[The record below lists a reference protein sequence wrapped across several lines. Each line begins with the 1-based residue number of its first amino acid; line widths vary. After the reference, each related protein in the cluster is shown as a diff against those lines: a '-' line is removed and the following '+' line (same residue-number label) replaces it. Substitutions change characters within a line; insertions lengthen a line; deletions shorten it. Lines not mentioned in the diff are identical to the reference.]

1 MALNLAQVGNNEYS
15 VGSFEAKT
23 YFAELLRKVQEG
35 CVINITKNG
44 KNVAVLQNK
53 RSVQNEQALKAWDR
67 IMKKKKKKVEKKKK
81 KGIRLLTID
90 EITEAKNYG
99 RKY

>member
-1 MALNLAQVGNNEYS
+1 MALTLAQVGNNEYS

-53 RSVQNEQALKAWDR
+53 RSVQNEQALKAWDSLCR
-67 IMKKKKKKVEKKKK
+67 MGAEIRRKERKNKFEGLTLQDIM
-81 KGIRLLTID
+81 
-90 EITEAKNYG
+90 EAKNYG

>member
-1 MALNLAQVGNNEYS
+1 MLDLNNLQQEVFMALTLAQVGNNEYS

-44 KNVAVLQNK
+44 KNKDNLVFL
-53 RSVQNEQALKAWDR
+53 S
-67 IMKKKKKKVEKKKK
+67 
-81 KGIRLLTID
+81 T
-90 EITEAKNYG
+90 
-99 RKY
+99 

>member
-1 MALNLAQVGNNEYS
+1 MALTLTQVGNNEYS

-67 IMKKKKKKVEKKKK
+67 IMKRNMQVAKRNKR

>member
-1 MALNLAQVGNNEYS
+1 MALTLTQVGNNEYS

-23 YFAELLRKVQEG
+23 YFAELTRKDQEG

-67 IMKKKKKKVEKKKK
+67 IMKRNMQVAKRNKR
-81 KGIRLLTID
+81 KGIWLLTID

>member
-67 IMKKKKKKVEKKKK
+67 IMKRNMQVAKRNKR

>member
-1 MALNLAQVGNNEYS
+1 MALTLAQVGNNEYS

-53 RSVQNEQALKAWDR
+53 RSVQNEQALKAWDNLCR
-67 IMKKKKKKVEKKKK
+67 MGQE
-81 KGIRLLTID
+81 IRRKERKNKFEGLTIQD
-90 EITEAKNYG
+90 IVEAKNYG